1 MFVFAE
7 TFRLQDFALLLRP
20 TQCVFRAQLRRGFLR
35 ASGSRCKSNSKLA
48 LRTCLLKFLNAGYGE
63 ILVFMRFLENGVRFE
78 CSLKTLKVTLLLRRL
93 QHMHKRMRRQH
104 RVTGNII
111 SRSVSRSM
119 PSRNNSTTNMLLSI
133 YVALYVYSTPLIL
146 PFDCLQS

>member
-1 MFVFAE
+1 MLAE
-7 TFRLQDFALLLRP
+7 RLRFRCAPPNAF
-20 TQCVFRAQLRRGFLR
+20 FGAQLRRGFLR
-35 ASGSRCKSNSKLA
+35 ASGEPEPSKLA
-48 LRTCLLKFLNAGYGE
+48 FRACSFKFLNAGYGE